1 MACFVLIRFV
11 LIRFVLNSLLSNLKE
26 TIMHDI
32 DRTQMEF
39 AHEGQAFEAEGFEY
53 GQHEYGQHEYGQHE
67 YGQHEYGQ
75 HEVFTEAQE
84 MELAYELLSV
94 TNEAELDHFLGNLIR
109 SAGSAIGKAVRSP
122 VGQAIGGML
131 KGVAKKALP
140 MAGTALGTYFGGP
153 LGAKIGGSLGQF
165 AANAIG
171 QEAESWEM
179 EDREVEGA
187 RQFVRMAGEVV
198 SNVANAGPGV
208 DPRVAAQEATNA
220 AVRRC
225 VPGLLNPSAA
235 GARPPRSAGAP
246 SAAAAA
252 SDPSSVPGRTGRWVR
267 RGNKVILYGI

>member
-1 MACFVLIRFV
+1 
-11 LIRFVLNSLLSNLKE
+11 
-26 TIMHDI
+26 MHDI

-39 AHEGQAFEAEGFEY
+39 AHEGSAFEAENYEY
-53 GQHEYGQHEYGQHE
+53 PQHEYPQHEYPQHE
-67 YGQHEYGQ
+67 YPQHEYAAR
-75 HEVFTEAQE
+75 VFSEAQE
-84 MELAYELLSV
+84 MELAYELLAV
-94 TNEAELDHFLGNLIR
+94 GNEAELDQFLGNLIR

-140 MAGTALGTYFGGP
+140 MVGTAVGTYFGGP
-153 LGAKIGGSLGQF
+153 LGAKIGGGLGQF

-179 EDREVEGA
+179 EDREIEGA

-198 SNVANAGPGV
+198 SNVANAGPNV
-208 DPRVAAQEATNA
+208 DPRAAAQAATTE

-225 VPGLLNPSAA
+225 APGLLNA
-235 GARPPRSAGAP
+235 GASPRPPRPPRAGGAPGAAP

-252 SDPSSVPGRTGRWVR
+252 ADPSAVPGRTGRWVR

>member
-1 MACFVLIRFV
+1 
-11 LIRFVLNSLLSNLKE
+11 
-26 TIMHDI
+26 MHDI

-39 AHEGQAFEAEGFEY
+39 AHEGSAFEAENYEY
-53 GQHEYGQHEYGQHE
+53 PQHEYPQHEYPQHE
-67 YGQHEYGQ
+67 YPQHEYPQ
-75 HEVFTEAQE
+75 HEYPQHELRGVFSEAQE
-84 MELAYELLSV
+84 MELAYELLAVNS
-94 TNEAELDHFLGNLIR
+94 EAELDQFLGNLIR

-198 SNVANAGPGV
+198 SNVANAGPNV
-208 DPRVAAQEATNA
+208 DPRAAAQAATTEV
-220 AVRRC
+220 VRRC
-225 VPGLLNPSAA
+225 APGLLNGSAPRPPR
-235 GARPPRSAGAP
+235 ARPPHAGGAVGAAP

-252 SDPSSVPGRTGRWVR
+252 ADPSAVPGRTGRWVR